1 MIKLKQVLL
10 RQRVDFEGTLDDVI
24 ARLQQFKI
32 DYPDYITLK
41 IIDDVCYD
49 GGMLYELY
57 GEREET
63 VAEEVARINLEK
75 VRSHREEEN
84 ERRQYE
90 LLKAKFEKDGN

>member
-1 MIKLKQVLL
+1 MKKLRQVLL
-10 RQRVDFEGTLDDVI
+10 RRRLDFEGTLDDVI

-32 DYPDYITLK
+32 DYPDYITHK
-41 IIDDVCYD
+41 ILDDGSYD
-49 GGMLYELY
+49 GNHTYELY